1 MEIINGKK
9 KGWRLFSEIKNLKGN
24 GLKKSQ
30 IARYLGVDYKTV
42 SKYFNMTPDEFSD
55 LNRKR
60 KKKKLDIYKDQILEW
75 LSTYPD
81 LSSAQITDW
90 IKERYGNVP
99 CSERSVRAYIS
110 SLRSEYKIPKQ
121 GHKRQYEAV
130 EELEMGFQAQVD
142 FGQIWVDTIDGSR
155 IKLYCFA
162 MVLSHSRMKFAYW
175 QAKPFTT
182 TDFVEAHD
190 KAFEFF
196 GGRTK
201 EIVYDQ
207 DRLLAVDENFGDVI
221 YTEEFQK
228 YVTANFPPS
237 ARA

>member
-24 GLKKSQ
+24 CLKKSQ

-75 LSTYPD
+75 FSTYPD

-130 EELEMGFQAQVD
+130 EELEMGFQAQVY

-155 IKLYCFA
+155 IKLLPHGHGSFIPTFIINHPFILVHKHIIKPLKLKNQGNYCK
-162 MVLSHSRMKFAYW
+162 LWIH
-175 QAKPFTT
+175 
-182 TDFVEAHD
+182 
-190 KAFEFF
+190 
-196 GGRTK
+196 
-201 EIVYDQ
+201 
-207 DRLLAVDENFGDVI
+207 
-221 YTEEFQK
+221 
-228 YVTANFPPS
+228 
-237 ARA
+237 